1 MELLINGLKN
11 SMSEHVATVIYYTAN
26 TEIEPFASNIRKRLL
41 SVIGDLPLISVS
53 QKPLDFG
60 KNICVGEVGM
70 NEFNEWRQVLIGCE
84 EAKTPFILVAE
95 ADALYPPE
103 YFNFIPPEIDKI
115 YRYTP
120 VWIMR
125 IRRPFFL
132 RKDWTEGAQ
141 MIGREYFIK
150 LLNKALAGQPLWNP
164 VVNAQISKAKPV
176 FPCRAWNYFEGNSMI
191 SVKTGHGMRVF
202 TGTQV
207 DTKGEY
213 SLPYWGSCIKLQEE
227 LLSGN

>member
-1 MELLINGLKN
+1 
-11 SMSEHVATVIYYTAN
+11 MSEHVVTVIYYTAN
-26 TEIEPFASNIRKRLL
+26 TELEPFASNIRKRLL

-60 KNICVGEVGM
+60 KNICVGEVGV

-103 YFNFIPPEIDKI
+103 YFDFIPPEIDKI
-115 YRYTP
+115 YRYNP

-125 IRRPFFL
+125 IGRPYFL

-141 MIGREYFIK
+141 IIGKEYFMK
-150 LLNKALAGQPLWNP
+150 LLNITLEGEPMWNQFD
-164 VVNAQISKAKPV
+164 NIQIRKTRPV
-176 FPCRAWNYFEGNSMI
+176 FPYKSWEYFKGNPVI
-191 SVKTGHGMRVF
+191 SVKTGHGMRLH

-207 DTKGEY
+207 NTPGEL
-213 SLPYWGSCIKLQEE
+213 SLPYWGLCTDLEKE
-227 LLSGN
+227 LLNDNTSHN